1 MWKMFDEN
9 SESHQKSM
17 GSDDDYVSDL
27 ELCIRFQIIRLDWKK
42 KKEKKYCDW
51 EDIYIDNSRFLDVYL
66 NNKLI

>member
-42 KKEKKYCDW
+42 EEKK
-51 EDIYIDNSRFLDVYL
+51 
-66 NNKLI
+66 NNTVTEKIFTLTIVDSLMFT